1 MNDVTG
7 SRAVPE
13 AGREHEPD
21 SELQVRYLSLARL
34 EPGTVVH
41 GRYRVEGLIGK
52 GGFGLVFAAQ
62 DLALK
67 APVALKFLDPRYL
80 GDERKFLRVRREIN
94 LSRRIRDPRIVRVY
108 SLEDWQG
115 IWFTVMERIK
125 GQTLKERLRQS
136 GPWRWPEFR
145 PLFAEVLAGVGSLH
159 AQGIIHRDL
168 KPSNI
173 MIDGRRQV
181 RILDFGLAKEIGD
194 RERTSSLN
202 EIVGSPFYLS
212 PEQIQGAE
220 LGVGSDIYQLG
231 ILLYQSLTDAYPFA
245 ETSTVSLVLM
255 HLQQKPE
262 PVSARGI
269 AVPAVV
275 EFAIAKALAK
285 KPRQRFRSAAE
296 MAACLERKK
305 APLLHSLGK
314 RVPRALRLAAVL
326 AAAALLGFAAFRASY
341 GSARISSLRSD
352 GSVLAAVNRFGRTV
366 WSRDFAPFTVHTA
379 WLAEGPPREQRQ
391 DQQNPIRFV
400 NESFLGRLPT
410 LGSPLAMAFL
420 SHPGMGVFPP
430 DASIASA
437 SQDNQL
443 AVLDAGGRLVGRDS
457 YVRLF
462 GLRPYDF
469 SPVFTLSGFRQ
480 AGGGRLTLFH
490 LQNFQGMYPSAQ
502 VALKGATFA
511 VLCSP
516 GSMMD
521 VRVLEDGPGL
531 TRLLVLGANN
541 LVSHLGYLTEM
552 SLVPGVCATRGVPPN
567 TANDLELEHG
577 AFLAFLPRRC
587 RIVAEEWLARGR
599 VRLLDEQEREAIT
612 VHRDGRLE
620 VERDGRVTAYRDEA
634 ETLERAYNLL
644 NRCFQQRNAQR
655 NPEKALE
662 LADAATALAV
672 RNPFL
677 RSAILCLKGDGEVRL
692 GRFAAAR
699 RSLEEALSLFPR
711 NNDALAKLLEMSF
724 LEKGPLAA
732 IALIEGAYSQIENVS
747 GLGIGGLLLR
757 GEFHLAAGQMEKA
770 RECFE
775 RIYQQSFPDSRE
787 ALQAELELFAGRY
800 SEALRLL
807 RQAESKVPGFF
818 DIRELRLL
826 LARAMLLA
834 GVEPARCRWI
844 LEDLAKFSLRQ
855 GHMTEISL
863 CYLLA
868 AEGKME
874 EARERIAPA
883 FAKLRQAARGDLE
896 TRLWLWF
903 DAWVYARA
911 MERLGDAAAARAGY
925 RACVEANPHVALAAE
940 ARSALARLGGAR
952 VRPVL

>member
-1 MNDVTG
+1 MDELTASG
-7 SRAVPE
+7 SAPAAV
-13 AGREHEPD
+13 REHDPDGEP
-21 SELQVRYLSLARL
+21 QVRYLSLARL
-34 EPGTVVH
+34 EPGTVVR
-41 GRYRVEGLIGK
+41 GRYRVERLIGQ
-52 GGFGLVFAAQ
+52 GGFGMVFAAQ

-67 APVALKFLDPRYL
+67 APVALKFLDPRCL
-80 GDERKFLRVRREIN
+80 GDERKFLRVQREIN
-94 LSRRIRDPRIVRVY
+94 LSRRIRDPRIVRIY
-108 SLEDWQG
+108 SLEDESG
-115 IWFTVMERIK
+115 VCFMVMERIG
-125 GQTLKERLRQS
+125 GQTLKERLRRS
-136 GPWRWPEFR
+136 GPFRWQEFR
-145 PLFAEVLAGVGSLH
+145 PIFAEVLAGVASLH
-159 AQGIIHRDL
+159 GQGIIHRDL

-173 MIDGRRQV
+173 MVDDQGQV

-194 RERTSSLN
+194 LERTSSLN

-231 ILLYQSLTDAYPFA
+231 ILLYQSLTDAYPFP
-245 ETSTVSLVLM
+245 ETSTMSLVLM

-262 PVSARGI
+262 PVAARGI
-269 AVPAVV
+269 AVPGVV
-275 EFAIAKALAK
+275 EFAVAKALAK
-285 KPRQRFRSAAE
+285 RPRDRFRSAAE
-296 MAACLERKK
+296 MAACLERER
-305 APLLHSLGK
+305 APLRHSLGK
-314 RVPRALRLAAVL
+314 RVPRALRLAAL
-326 AAAALLGFAAFRASY
+326 LGAAALLGFAAFRSSY

-366 WSRDFAPFTVHTA
+366 WRHDFAPFTVHTA
-379 WLAEGPPREQRQ
+379 WLAEGPPQERRP

-420 SHPGMGVFPP
+420 SHPGMGVFPA

-437 SQDNQL
+437 DQDNQL
-443 AVLDAGGRLVGRDS
+443 AVLDARGRLVGRDS

-502 VALKGATFA
+502 VALKGATFS

-531 TRLLVLGANN
+531 ARLLVLGANN

-567 TANDLELEHG
+567 TANDLELESG

-587 RIVAEEWLARGR
+587 RIVTEEWRTRGR
-599 VRLLDEQEREAIT
+599 VRLLDEQERESIT
-612 VHRDGRLE
+612 VYRDGRLE
-620 VERDGRVTAYRDEA
+620 VEREGRVTAYRDGA

-644 NRCFQQRNAQR
+644 NRCFQQRSAQR
-655 NPEKALE
+655 NPEKALQ
-662 LADAATALAV
+662 LADAAAALAV
-672 RNPFL
+672 RNPYL
-677 RSAILCLKGDGEVRL
+677 RSAIQCLKGDCEVRL

-699 RSLEEALSLFPR
+699 RSLEEALRLFPR
-711 NNDALAKLLEMSF
+711 NNDALAKLLETSF
-724 LEKGPLAA
+724 LENGPLAA
-732 IALIEGAYSQIENVS
+732 IALIDGPYSQIENVS

-757 GEFHLAAGQMEKA
+757 GECYLAAGQMEKA

-787 ALQAELELFAGRY
+787 ALQAELELFAGRPDQ
-800 SEALRLL
+800 ALRLL
-807 RQAESKVPGFF
+807 RRAEHKVPGFF
-818 DIRELRLL
+818 DVRELRLL
-826 LARAMLLA
+826 LARAMLLS
-834 GVEPARCRWI
+834 GGEPARCRWI

-855 GHMTEISL
+855 GPMTEISL

-868 AEGKME
+868 AEGKRE

-883 FAKLRQAARGDLE
+883 FAKLRQTARGDLE
-896 TRLWLWF
+896 TRLWLWY

-911 MERLGDAAAARAGY
+911 MELLGDAAAARAGY
-925 RACVEANPHVALAAE
+925 RACIEANPHVALAGA
-940 ARSALARLGGAR
+940 ARRALAGR
-952 VRPVL
+952 